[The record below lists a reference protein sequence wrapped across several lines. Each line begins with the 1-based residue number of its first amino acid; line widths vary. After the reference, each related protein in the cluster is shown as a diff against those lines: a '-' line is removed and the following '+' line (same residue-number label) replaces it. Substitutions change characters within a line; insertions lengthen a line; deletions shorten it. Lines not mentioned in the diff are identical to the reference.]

1 MSHCWHNFHRVE
13 LFETQVPPVGLDVTK
28 LSENE
33 LNRNP
38 LLLGMKSNQKKK
50 LPMRKL
56 LIGQVNGTES
66 SGAENIFLFFFHFH
80 LDDYF
85 N

>member
-1 MSHCWHNFHRVE
+1 MSYCWHNFHRE

-50 LPMRKL
+50 TSNAKTFNWTSKRHGIQRCGKYFP
-56 LIGQVNGTES
+56 
-66 SGAENIFLFFFHFH
+66 FFFHFH